1 VLSRFRAEKEAGGQ
15 YAKNKPQAPKTRRSS
30 MTVMTARPTPVPIT
44 PEAPFSDEQHLVL
57 YNLSWESYLGI
68 GLALSDRP
76 ALRLTY
82 DRGTLEF
89 MTTSRRHEFFKKWLN
104 RFVETMAEELDRP
117 IEPGG
122 NMTFQRQ
129 DLARGLEGD
138 ECFWIE
144 HEPEMRGKQT
154 WDAGVD
160 PPPDLFLEVEVS
172 RTVVDRLAIL
182 AALEV
187 PEVWTF
193 DGTAIRVHHLQANGT
208 YELADKSRF
217 FPEIPLGELARF
229 IGPEGTDYLTAIR
242 KFRAWVRQIL
252 GKPPSPEAE

>member
-1 VLSRFRAEKEAGGQ
+1 
-15 YAKNKPQAPKTRRSS
+15 
-30 MTVMTARPTPVPIT
+30 MTAPTEAVPM
-44 PEAPFSDEQHLVL
+44 APPALADGQHLVL
-57 YNLSWESYLGI
+57 YNVTWESYLGV
-68 GLALSDRP
+68 GAALSDRP

-104 RFVETMAEELDRP
+104 RFVETMAEELNRP

-154 WDAGVD
+154 WDPTMD

-172 RTVVDRLAIL
+172 RTVLDRLAIL
-182 AALEV
+182 AALKV

-193 DGTAIRVHHLQANGT
+193 DGSVIRVQQLQANGT
-208 YELADKSRF
+208 YSLVDKSRF
-217 FPEIPLGELARF
+217 FPEIPLTELVRF
-229 IGPEGTDYLTAIR
+229 MAPEDIDYLTAIR
-242 KFRAWVRQIL
+242 RFRAWLRQIL
-252 GKPPSPEAE
+252 GKPPSPETE